1 MPGPEL
7 EPLPEMPPEEVA
19 RLREEYKQHTPGE
32 EGDRVCGCG
41 RPKPCD
47 RRHEIH
53 VQLVAS
59 GNAPEA

>member
-1 MPGPEL
+1 MPNL

-19 RLREEYKQHTPGE
+19 RLREEYQQHTLGE
-32 EGDRVCGCG
+32 AGDRICGCG
-41 RPKPCD
+41 RASPCA

-59 GNAPEA
+59 GNTPEA